1 MHLKHRKIIDI
12 EVEAEV
18 IRVAYAEIDNKV
30 TGIYSII
37 EAWSEKEIEIGLD
50 GIVTFN
56 VLGIHKKMTLQ
67 EIADKIE
74 IKNSP
79 AFMEN
84 LEL

>member
-12 EVEAEV
+12 EIETEF
-18 IRVAYAEIDNKV
+18 IRVAYAEVNNKV
-30 TGIYSII
+30 TGIYSIV
-37 EAWSEKEIEIGLD
+37 EGWSEKEIEIGLD